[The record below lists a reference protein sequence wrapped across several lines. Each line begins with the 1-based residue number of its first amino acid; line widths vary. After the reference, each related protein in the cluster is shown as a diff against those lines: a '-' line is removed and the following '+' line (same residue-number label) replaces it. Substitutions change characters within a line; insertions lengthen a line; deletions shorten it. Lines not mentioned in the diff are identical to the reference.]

1 MDKAAKQEAML
12 RRAQLELEE
21 RKEQEQALAR
31 QVRAKEED
39 VFALEEKY
47 ASKQDEA
54 DDKTRKLKKLWQR
67 LQSCQAEAHDVQE
80 EFQRER
86 EDMLDTIRELSKQLK
101 LKEFLMK
108 NFIPIGEERKFEVR
122 ATWNNEEELW
132 DLACPAFSHS
142 QHHFKGHCSWCSAGV
157 IDLNRDYTD
166 ADEPSSHIPNPYH
179 NYDKRDGIAKK
190 VSSSKV

>member
-1 MDKAAKQEAML
+1 MKWKELLRCRAQRTEEELAELKATVDKEAEQMRLRAEAEMKEVIDSQTRTTKEHEKLRQKLDAEAGRAAHSEKQRILLERKLRSMQEKLMQGGRLLDKAAKQEAML

-80 EFQRER
+80 
-86 EDMLDTIRELSKQLK
+86 
-101 LKEFLMK
+101 
-108 NFIPIGEERKFEVR
+108 
-122 ATWNNEEELW
+122 
-132 DLACPAFSHS
+132 
-142 QHHFKGHCSWCSAGV
+142 
-157 IDLNRDYTD
+157 
-166 ADEPSSHIPNPYH
+166 
-179 NYDKRDGIAKK
+179 
-190 VSSSKV
+190 SSSVNERTCSTRFVSFQNNLS

>member
-1 MDKAAKQEAML
+1 MPS
-12 RRAQLELEE
+12 R
-21 RKEQEQALAR
+21 
-31 QVRAKEED
+31 
-39 VFALEEKY
+39 
-47 ASKQDEA
+47 
-54 DDKTRKLKKLWQR
+54 T
-67 LQSCQAEAHDVQE
+67 HDVQE

-142 QHHFKGHCSWCSAGV
+142 QHQFKGHYSWCSAGV

-179 NYDKRDGIAKK
+179 NYDNRDGIAKK